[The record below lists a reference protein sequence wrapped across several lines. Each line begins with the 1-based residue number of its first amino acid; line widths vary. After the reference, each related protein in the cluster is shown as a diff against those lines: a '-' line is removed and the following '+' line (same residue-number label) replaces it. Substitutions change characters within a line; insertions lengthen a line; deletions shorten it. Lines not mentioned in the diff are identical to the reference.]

1 VARAVETRLLRDARP
16 VGIVVRCASWA
27 AVVGL
32 ALLLP
37 RCAAAQLPEAEDAF
51 NRGDFRAARALY
63 DSALVLDSLNP
74 RALFRLATLD
84 SWDGKLKRSLARFA
98 ILRRIEPH
106 DPEEMVAHARVLSWS
121 GQLKWA
127 AALYDSVLAIDST
140 RTDAIAGRI
149 RMVAWGGDLNRAER
163 MWREALAR
171 HPDDP
176 EVLVGLGQ
184 TLEWQGEPD
193 LAELY
198 VARARQLAPSDREVN
213 DLLSQVRAERR
224 PLLKVTSDAAND
236 IEHNSYVA
244 FGGNITALLRPSL
257 QGALRTT
264 WRANSDITADTLH
277 RTSRSSGA
285 DAWLVRSFLPRV
297 TLRAGGGVRV
307 LTPNTGA
314 SRSFATVQLGVG
326 VHPKNFLSIGANYS
340 RYPFDETRVLV
351 DSGFVWDELGV
362 DIDASPTANLDFSGG
377 WNEAWL
383 SDGNHRR
390 IVNAAAMM
398 GVVHGLRMG
407 VYGRSWAFRTGNPGR
422 GYFAPD
428 RFLLGEGRVVF
439 LLRTPGWW
447 TRTIAGLGAQ
457 QVGKDAPTQ
466 FEWHADASVGH
477 SWRSVD
483 EVSLVAT
490 YTNSAQAQSGSL
502 LTPTAAKYRYW
513 SAGLRYQI
521 GF

>member
-1 VARAVETRLLRDARP
+1 
-16 VGIVVRCASWA
+16 VGIVVSRVLRCAALIGS
-27 AVVGL
+27 

-37 RCAAAQLPEAEDAF
+37 RLAAAQLPEAEDAF
-51 NRGDFRAARALY
+51 DRGDFRAARVLY
-63 DSALVLDSLNP
+63 DSALALDSLNP

-84 SWDGKLKRSLARFA
+84 SWEGKLKRSLARFA
-98 ILRRIEPH
+98 LLRRLERN
-106 DPEEMVAHARVLSWS
+106 DPDEMVAHARVLSWS

-127 AALYDSVLAIDST
+127 AALYDSVLTIDST

-149 RMVAWGGDLNRAER
+149 RMIAWGGDLNRAER
-163 MWREALAR
+163 LWREALVR

-176 EVLVGLGQ
+176 EILVGLGQ

-198 VARARQLAPSDREVN
+198 VARARQLAPSDREAN

-224 PLLKVTSDAAND
+224 PLLRITSDAAND
-236 IEHNSYVA
+236 KEHNSFVA
-244 FGGNITALLRPSL
+244 FTGEVTALLRPSL

-264 WRANSDITADTLH
+264 WRANSDT
-277 RTSRSSGA
+277 TSGSVTSHSSGA
-285 DAWLVRSFLPRV
+285 DAWLVRSFLPRL

-307 LTPNTGA
+307 LNPAVGA
-314 SRSFATVQLGVG
+314 SKSFATVQLGAG
-326 VHPKNFLSIGANYS
+326 LHPKNFLSIAANYE
-340 RYPFDETRVLV
+340 RYPFDETRLLV
-351 DSGFVWDELGV
+351 DSGFVWDELSLDV
-362 DIDASPTANLDFSGG
+362 DASPTANLEFSGA

-390 IVNAAAMM
+390 TVNAAAMV
-398 GVVHGLRMG
+398 GVVHGLRVG
-407 VYGRSWAFRTGNPGR
+407 AYGRSMAYDTTPGR

-428 RFLLGEGRVVF
+428 RFLLGEGRMVY
-439 LLRTPGWW
+439 LLRSPGWW
-447 TRTIAGLGAQ
+447 MRTIAGLGAQ
-457 QVGKDAPTQ
+457 QVGKGAPTQ
-466 FEWHADASVGH
+466 LEWHADAAVGH

-483 EVSLVAT
+483 EISLVAT
-490 YTNSAQAQSGSL
+490 YTNSAQPSAA
-502 LTPTAAKYRYW
+502 TAPIDYRYW

>member
-1 VARAVETRLLRDARP
+1 M
-16 VGIVVRCASWA
+16 GIVVSRVLRCAALIGS
-27 AVVGL
+27 

-37 RCAAAQLPEAEDAF
+37 RLAAAQLPEAEDAF
-51 NRGDFRAARALY
+51 DRGDFRTARVLY
-63 DSALVLDSLNP
+63 DSALALDSLNP

-84 SWDGKLKRSLARFA
+84 SWDGKLRRSLARFA
-98 ILRRIEPH
+98 ILRRLERN
-106 DPEEMVAHARVLSWS
+106 DPDEMVAHARVLSWS

-127 AALYDSVLAIDST
+127 AALYDSILTIDST

-149 RMVAWGGDLNRAER
+149 RMIAWGGDLNRAER
-163 MWREALAR
+163 LWREALAR

-176 EVLVGLGQ
+176 EILVGLGQ

-198 VARARQLAPSDREVN
+198 VARARQLAPSDREAN

-224 PLLKVTSDAAND
+224 PLLRITSDAAND
-236 IEHNSYVA
+236 IEHNSFVE
-244 FGGNITALLRPSL
+244 FGGSVTALVRPSL
-257 QGALRTT
+257 QAALRTT
-264 WRANSDITADTLH
+264 WRANSDPGA
-277 RTSRSSGA
+277 TSHSSGA

-307 LTPNTGA
+307 LTPDAGA
-314 SRSFATVQLGVG
+314 TRSFATVQLGAG
-326 VHPKNFLSIGANYS
+326 LHPKNFLSIAATYQH
-340 RYPFDETRVLV
+340 YPFDETRLLV
-351 DSGFVWDELGV
+351 DSGFVWNEVGV
-362 DIDASPTANLDFSGG
+362 DVDASPTANLDFSGG

-390 IVNAAAMM
+390 TVNAAAMV
-398 GVVHGLRMG
+398 GVVHGLRIG
-407 VYGRSWAFRTGNPGR
+407 VYGRSMAYDALSASRS
-422 GYFAPD
+422 YFSPT

-439 LLRTPGWW
+439 FLRTPGWW
-447 TRTIAGLGAQ
+447 MRTIAGLGAQ

-466 FEWHADASVGH
+466 LEWHGDAAVGH

-483 EVSLVAT
+483 EVSLVGT
-490 YTNSAQAQSGSL
+490 YTNSAQA
-502 LTPTAAKYRYW
+502 TTATAISTKYRYW
-513 SAGLRYQI
+513 SVGLRYQI

>member
-1 VARAVETRLLRDARP
+1 

-37 RCAAAQLPEAEDAF
+37 RCASAQLPEAEDAF

-176 EVLVGLGQ
+176 EILVGLGQ

-198 VARARQLAPSDREVN
+198 VARARQLVPSDREAR

-224 PLLKVTSDAAND
+224 PLLRVASDAAND
-236 IEHNSYVA
+236 IEHNSFVA
-244 FGGNITALLRPSL
+244 FAGSITALLRPSL

-264 WRANSDITADTLH
+264 WRANSDPAA
-277 RTSRSSGA
+277 TSHSSGA
-285 DAWLVRSFLPRV
+285 DAWLVRSFLPRL

-307 LTPNTGA
+307 LNPDVGA
-314 SRSFATVQLGVG
+314 SKSFATVQLGVG
-326 VHPKNFLSIGANYS
+326 AHPKNFLSINLGYT
-340 RYPFDETRVLV
+340 RYPFDETRLLV
-351 DSGFVWDELGV
+351 DNGFVWDEVSLDV
-362 DIDASPTANLDFSGG
+362 DASPTANLDFSGG

-390 IVNAAAMM
+390 IVFAAAMV
-398 GVVHGLRMG
+398 GVVHGLRIG
-407 VYGRSWAFRTGNPGR
+407 VYGRSIAYDTTPGH

-428 RFLLGEGRVVF
+428 RFLLGEGRVVY
-439 LLRTPGWW
+439 LWRTPGWW
-447 TRTIAGLGAQ
+447 MRTIAGLGAQ
-457 QVGKDAPTQ
+457 QVGRGAPTQ
-466 FEWHADASVGH
+466 VEWHADAAVGH

-490 YTNSAQAQSGSL
+490 YTNSAQAN
-502 LTPTAAKYRYW
+502 TATAVSEKYRYW
-513 SAGLRYQI
+513 SVGLRYQI